1 MSTVCTKFCCINREL
16 SAEYSFF
23 GLYRAGLLKVTLI
36 ASFHICHTGA
46 GLGFN
51 WTELEVV
58 ICSKTISY
66 FSVSSKSGR
75 CQRCLSH
82 K

>member
-1 MSTVCTKFCCINREL
+1 MSTVSAKLCCINREL

-23 GLYRAGLLKVTLI
+23 GLYRSSLLKVTLI
-36 ASFHICHTGA
+36 ASFQIYHTGS
-46 GLGFN
+46 GLGLN

-58 ICSKTISY
+58 ICCKTISY

-75 CQRCLSH
+75 CQQCLFH